1 MVRKYK
7 LFVGAR
13 WFEEGQCVDRVKN
26 YHEEIKLVSV
36 NSMKGADFNKQKITA
51 L

>member
-13 WFEEGQCVDRVKN
+13 WFDQGQCVDRVKK

-36 NSMKGADFNKQKITA
+36 NLMKRADFNKRKIIA